1 MQMSYT
7 GKTDRTLETRK
18 KKNQNKVRLTRRD
31 LKEDQYDKAE
41 NRMIVSMEVWQDL
54 QLHVEIDWEK
64 VKKFWKRERMDT
76 EHTWR
81 IS

>member
-1 MQMSYT
+1 MSYT